1 MLVQAPRDT
10 LQTSSEGGVILFVLS
25 ILILIPTIWDV
36 AIHTN
41 AESLEHCS
49 ALRLHGTVGQ

>member
-25 ILILIPTIWDV
+25 ILILIPTIWGV

-41 AESLEHCS
+41 AGPLEPCS
-49 ALRLHGTVGQ
+49 ALRLHDTVGQ